1 VSDPFHEGKTAARA
15 RRLRSWAIAI
25 MLLAFVVLTFIVTI
39 AKMAGNIA
47 HHAPS

>member
-1 VSDPFHEGKTAARA
+1 
-15 RRLRSWAIAI
+15 